1 VIRAREVNHGVGFA
15 LNRSPTGKTS
25 PKIRKCHIL
34 LSSRSILRMQRMLVN
49 ERRSERRSFLELLV
63 LGVRRTKTL
72 EPEKFSI

>member
-1 VIRAREVNHGVGFA
+1 MIRAREVNHGVGFA

-49 ERRSERRSFLELLV
+49 ERRPFLELPV